1 MLLVLGIDG
10 IFVLVLHLVQGRI
23 HLLNLGV
30 VRAPLVGHLLLRV
43 LELVRQ
49 RLFALCVR
57 ACVCVRVCVCLL
69 AVRVTSRSLSIFLS
83 LHTHIYLHR

>member
-1 MLLVLGIDG
+1 MLQALLLVFELRVGGADARLG
-10 IFVLVLHLVQGRI
+10 
-23 HLLNLGV
+23 
-30 VRAPLVGHLLLRV
+30 V